1 MQTTITPVD
10 NSIYI
15 ERNYDTNRIENTIQG
30 AVIAQKEWSNLSVQ
44 QRVQLLSKF
53 VEDFLSK
60 GDLIAEELTRQIG
73 RPISQAP
80 GELRGFKERAD
91 YMLSIAERKLANI
104 DIQATF
110 TDKAIAEIAKAGFDP
125 IYGARPLKRAI
136 QNEIENPLSKEILGG
151 KLVKQQLKI
160 DFEKNKFTFT
170 V

>member
-10 NSIYI
+10 NSVYI
-15 ERNYDTNRIENTIQG
+15 ERNYDTNRIEDTIQG
-30 AVIAQKEWSNLSVQ
+30 AVKAQKEWSNLSVQ

-91 YMLSIAERKLANI
+91 YMLSIAEKKLANI
-104 DIQATF
+104 DISKDGNF
-110 TDKAIAEIAKAGFDP
+110 KSYI
-125 IYGARPLKRAI
+125 KRR
-136 QNEIENPLSKEILGG
+136 SLGVV
-151 KLVKQQLKI
+151 L
-160 DFEKNKFTFT
+160 
-170 V
+170 